1 MDFKFFIGR
10 QFELEPTQLSSLRRN
25 DFKFFHGLVKGRT
38 TVLWIP
44 ETDGREYYNI
54 EEQLT
59 RRISREI
66 ANEIDNG
73 IMNRLTHIMGDGA
86 NRIVNQIVERNV
98 NADYLQRYLDMGE
111 NRA

>member
-25 DFKFFHGLVKGRT
+25 DFKFFHGLINGRT
-38 TVLWIP
+38 TVVWMP
-44 ETDGREYYNI
+44 ETDGREYYDI
-54 EEQLT
+54 TEQLT
-59 RRISREI
+59 RLMSREI
-66 ANEIDNG
+66 DNDV
-73 IMNRLTHIMGDGA
+73 IRQLTTMVGD
-86 NRIVNQIVERNV
+86 VDQISVRNV

>member
-25 DFKFFHGLVKGRT
+25 DFKFFHGLINGRT
-38 TVLWIP
+38 TVVWMP
-44 ETDGREYYNI
+44 ETDGREYYDI
-54 EEQLT
+54 TEQLT
-59 RRISREI
+59 RLMSREI
-66 ANEIDNG
+66 ADEIDSD
-73 IMNRLTHIMGDGA
+73 IIRQLTTMVGD
-86 NRIVNQIVERNV
+86 VDQIAIRNV

>member
-25 DFKFFHGLVKGRT
+25 EFKFFHGLLNGRT
-38 TVLWIP
+38 TVVWMP
-44 ETDGREYYNI
+44 ETDGREYYDNDI
-54 EEQLT
+54 TEQLT
-59 RRISREI
+59 RLMSREI
-66 ANEIDNG
+66 DND
-73 IMNRLTHIMGDGA
+73 IIRQLTTMVGD
-86 NRIVNQIVERNV
+86 VDQISVRNV

>member
-25 DFKFFHGLVKGRT
+25 EFKFFHGLLNGRT
-38 TVLWIP
+38 TVVWMP
-44 ETDGREYYNI
+44 ETDGREYYDNDI
-54 EEQLT
+54 TEQLT
-59 RRISREI
+59 RLMSREI
-66 ANEIDNG
+66 DND
-73 IMNRLTHIMGDGA
+73 IIRQLTTMVGD
-86 NRIVNQIVERNV
+86 VDQIAIRNV

>member
-25 DFKFFHGLVKGRT
+25 EFKFFHGLLNGRT
-38 TVLWIP
+38 TVVWMP
-44 ETDGREYYNI
+44 ETDGRDYYGLDV
-54 EEQLT
+54 EQELT
-59 RRISREI
+59 RLMSREI
-66 ANEIDNG
+66 ANEIDND
-73 IMNRLTHIMGDGA
+73 IIRQLTTLVGD
-86 NRIVNQIVERNV
+86 IDQIAIRNV

>member
-25 DFKFFHGLVKGRT
+25 EFKFFHGLLNGRT
-38 TVLWIP
+38 TVVWMP
-44 ETDGREYYNI
+44 ETDGREYYDI
-54 EEQLT
+54 TEQLT
-59 RRISREI
+59 RLMSREI
-66 ANEIDNG
+66 DND
-73 IMNRLTHIMGDGA
+73 IIRQLTTMVGD
-86 NRIVNQIVERNV
+86 VDQISVRNV

>member
-25 DFKFFHGLVKGRT
+25 EFKFFHGLLNGRT
-38 TVLWIP
+38 TVVWMP
-44 ETDGREYYNI
+44 ETDGREYYDI
-54 EEQLT
+54 TEQLT
-59 RRISREI
+59 RLMSREI
-66 ANEIDNG
+66 DND
-73 IMNRLTHIMGDGA
+73 IIRQLTTMVGD
-86 NRIVNQIVERNV
+86 VDQIAIRNV

>member
-25 DFKFFHGLVKGRT
+25 DFKFFHGLVNGRT
-38 TVLWIP
+38 TVVWMP
-44 ETDGREYYNI
+44 ETDGREYYDI
-54 EEQLT
+54 TEQLT
-59 RRISREI
+59 RLMSREI
-66 ANEIDNG
+66 DND
-73 IMNRLTHIMGDGA
+73 IIRQLTTMVGD
-86 NRIVNQIVERNV
+86 VDQISIRNV